1 VLELNRRAAI
11 RPPTAHELLIAA
23 RGRLALC
30 RSPRRRTMEAAVS
43 ERGTVMRDNIPT
55 FATRVDAGRK
65 LGTVVAEHID
75 RTGRGDRPIVLALP
89 RGGVPVGYE
98 VARII
103 NADLDV
109 IVARKIGVPGQPELA
124 IGAVA
129 EDGPPIFNTTM
140 VQRIGL
146 GRRDLERMVERER
159 AEVAR
164 RLRRY
169 RGDRSPADLSNRTVI
184 VVDDGLATG
193 ATARAAL
200 AAVRPRAPA
209 YLIFAAPV
217 CAGDSADGLR
227 DLADEVLCVLIPD
240 ELYAVGLWYDDFTQ
254 TSDEEVE
261 FRLAAAR
268 SAGARRQS
276 ALM

>member
-1 VLELNRRAAI
+1 
-11 RPPTAHELLIAA
+11 
-23 RGRLALC
+23 
-30 RSPRRRTMEAAVS
+30 
-43 ERGTVMRDNIPT
+43 MRENILT
-55 FATRVDAGRK
+55 FANRTDAGRR
-65 LGTVVAEHID
+65 LGAVIVEHIEHFE
-75 RTGRGDRPIVLALP
+75 RTRHGDRPLVLALP

-98 VARII
+98 VARAIG
-103 NADLDV
+103 ADLDV

-129 EDGPPIFNTTM
+129 EDGPAIFNTTM

-146 GRRDLERMVERER
+146 SQGDLERMVRQER

-169 RGDRSPADLSNRTVI
+169 RGDRPPADVSDRTVL

-200 AAVRPRAPA
+200 AAVRARRPA
-209 YLIFAAPV
+209 QLIFAAPV
-217 CAGDSADGLR
+217 CAADSMVGLR
-227 DLADEVLCVLIPD
+227 TLADDVQCVLAPD

-261 FRLAAAR
+261 RLLAADRTAR
-268 SAGARRQS
+268 ARR
-276 ALM
+276 